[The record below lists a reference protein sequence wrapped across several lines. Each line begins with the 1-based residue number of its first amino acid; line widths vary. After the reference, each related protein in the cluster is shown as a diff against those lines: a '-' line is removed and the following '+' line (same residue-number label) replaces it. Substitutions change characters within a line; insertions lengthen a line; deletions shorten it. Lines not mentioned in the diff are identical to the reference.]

1 VHLRHR
7 QTASKREDV
16 IANKGK
22 TCGVLVT
29 GNGAEHTD
37 TGFTVCAANGGKHK
51 DKLRV

>member
-1 VHLRHR
+1 VF
-7 QTASKREDV
+7 
-16 IANKGK
+16 I
-22 TCGVLVT
+22 T